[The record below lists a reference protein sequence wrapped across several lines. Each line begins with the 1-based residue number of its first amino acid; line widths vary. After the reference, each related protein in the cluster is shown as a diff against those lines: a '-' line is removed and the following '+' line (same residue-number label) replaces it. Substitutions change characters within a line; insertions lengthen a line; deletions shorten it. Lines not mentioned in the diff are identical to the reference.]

1 MNYRALYHLPKSI
14 QHVSSVCRIDKIGTT
29 PIRLGTNSSLQGSL
43 YRVNHTSPSL
53 FFWGRG
59 REFIAGNYAA
69 VLLKLTY
76 DIYTQGSGTTGK

>member
-43 YRVNHTSPSL
+43 SPSESQFSFSIFL
-53 FFWGRG
+53 GEGEGIHSWELRCS
-59 REFIAGNYAA
+59 
-69 VLLKLTY
+69 LTEI
-76 DIYTQGSGTTGK
+76 DL